1 MGFFSSIVDYI
12 GVNPYLC
19 KTKQNNMSY
28 TKRYLEQFWSE
39 EPFDMNEF
47 DQQYDAQYEQYV
59 KLEEEKAAYEQMLAD
74 KATFITLA

>member
-1 MGFFSSIVDYI
+1 MY
-12 GVNPYLC
+12 
-19 KTKQNNMSY
+19 Y

-59 KLEEEKAAYEQMLAD
+59 KLEEEKAAYEEMLAD
-74 KATFITLA
+74 KETFITLA

>member
-1 MGFFSSIVDYI
+1 
-12 GVNPYLC
+12 
-19 KTKQNNMSY
+19 MSY

-59 KLEEEKAAYEQMLAD
+59 KLEEEKAAYEEMLAD
-74 KATFITLA
+74 KETFITLASNQKQ

>member
-1 MGFFSSIVDYI
+1 MGFFLYRVDYI
-12 GVNPYLC
+12 GVNPYIC

-74 KATFITLA
+74 KETFITLA

>member
-1 MGFFSSIVDYI
+1 
-12 GVNPYLC
+12 
-19 KTKQNNMSY
+19 MSY